1 MSDKLFRAL
10 LSVELAL
17 LLGSC
22 TAAWALPAALAER
35 HGRWAIGGE
44 WLLILAAAGLG
55 LYLPYIKKPHT
66 NKKARR

>member
-35 HGRWAIGGE
+35 GYWAIGGE
-44 WLLILAAAGLG
+44 WLLILAAAGIG
-55 LYLPYIKKPHT
+55 LYLPYIKPHT

>member
-10 LSVELAL
+10 ISLELGWV
-17 LLGSC
+17 LGSC
-22 TAAWALPAALAER
+22 TAAWALPAAMAER
-35 HGRWAIGGE
+35 HGCWAIGGE

-55 LYLPYIKKPHT
+55 LYLPYIRPRT

>member
-10 LSVELAL
+10 LSVELAVL
-17 LLGSC
+17 MGGG

-35 HGRWAIGGE
+35 HGCWAIGGE

-55 LYLPYIKKPHT
+55 LYLPYIRPRT

>member
-1 MSDKLFRAL
+1 MSDKLYRAL

-35 HGRWAIGGE
+35 GYWAIGGE
-44 WLLILAAAGLG
+44 WLLILAAAGIG
-55 LYLPYIKKPHT
+55 LYLPYIKPHT

>member
-10 LSVELAL
+10 LSVELGWT
-17 LLGSC
+17 LGGG
-22 TAAWALPAALAER
+22 TAVWLLPAAMAER
-35 HGRWAIGGE
+35 GYWAIGGE

-55 LYLPYIKKPHT
+55 LYLPYIRPRT